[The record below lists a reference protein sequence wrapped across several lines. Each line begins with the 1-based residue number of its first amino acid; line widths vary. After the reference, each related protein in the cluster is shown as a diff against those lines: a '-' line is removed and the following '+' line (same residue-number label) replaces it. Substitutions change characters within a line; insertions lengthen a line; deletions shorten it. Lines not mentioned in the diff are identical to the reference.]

1 MAVLPIAATLTP
13 ATGAPITFHGWSGW
27 IDGVSVSVDRDMRPG
42 QAGSVAQGIG
52 RRAAD
57 SRCTAYRFF
66 FTLALA
72 TAYCDIVENGNS
84 PTPYKFVDA
93 YGRSMNLRF
102 VDATCNVTRCKG
114 PVDGTTQTT
123 YKVEVNITLE
133 RLP

>member
-13 ATGAPITFHGWSGW
+13 PTGAPITFHGWSGW

-57 SRCTAYRFF
+57 SRCTGYRFF
-66 FTLALA
+66 LNLALA
-72 TAYCDIVENGNS
+72 TAYTDIIENGNS
-84 PTPYKFVDA
+84 PTQYKFVDA
-93 YGRSMNLRF
+93 YGRSMTVRF
-102 VDATCNVTRCKG
+102 VDATCTLTKGKG
-114 PVDGTTQTT
+114 PVDGTAQTT
-123 YKVEVNITLE
+123 YKVEVSITVE